1 MKTPKGF
8 DLEKAVKEL
17 GINVPVMRVDQ
28 LPDGRFRLFL
38 YGGHSADWPQLQ
50 KPVHAPAPKSRTKKH
65 TEVKQ

>member
-8 DLEKAVKEL
+8 DLEKALKEL

-38 YGGHSADWPQLQ
+38 YGGHTADWPQPL
-50 KPVHAPAPKSRTKKH
+50 PPAPAPKSRTKKH